1 MAVCSY
7 CQSTLLKD
15 AESVKNIG
23 KMSDLLED
31 YSPLQITS
39 TGSFQGRNFSLV
51 GRIQLRYEDG
61 IWSEWHAMFDD
72 GSSGWL
78 SDASGQYV
86 FTVAETI
93 PAQDAPPFENIRP
106 GLPLRFRGATLFAS
120 DVRSAHCIAG
130 EGELPFQVGHGWVA
144 KAADFRVGMRFV
156 TLDYSD
162 GPAPQAYVGQAVTLE
177 QMHGQLLR
185 SADGVDKS
193 VSRFRGQAVALACPA
208 CGSSIKYMAGMAY
221 HVTCPACHAE
231 VDCST
236 DKALVLQK
244 ADQLAKITTTV
255 SLGDVATING
265 AKYETIGLMQCQTS
279 DGSES
284 WTWVEYLLFNP
295 SKGFHWLVESSE
307 GWDSVGVLNEWP
319 DQGAMGGASL
329 HGDTYAKTEE
339 YDATVLYAAGAFN
352 WRVSVG
358 DRNHVVEYK
367 KGNRTLTSESNPSEI
382 VWSAGRRVDAAQIA
396 QWFGKKAEAAAADTS
411 VDSKHTFSSAGVF
424 TILVIALNLPLSLA
438 SGMAGIW
445 VMLTA
450 LFVLWLPVLV
460 VGYFGK
466 DRNV

>member
-1 MAVCSY
+1 M
-7 CQSTLLKD
+7 
-15 AESVKNIG
+15 
-23 KMSDLLED
+23 
-31 YSPLQITS
+31 
-39 TGSFQGRNFSLV
+39 
-51 GRIQLRYEDG
+51 
-61 IWSEWHAMFDD
+61 
-72 GSSGWL
+72 
-78 SDASGQYV
+78 
-86 FTVAETI
+86 
-93 PAQDAPPFENIRP
+93 
-106 GLPLRFRGATLFAS
+106 
-120 DVRSAHCIAG
+120 HC
-130 EGELPFQVGHGWVA
+130 
-144 KAADFRVGMRFV
+144 
-156 TLDYSD
+156 
-162 GPAPQAYVGQAVTLE
+162 
-177 QMHGQLLR
+177 QLLR

-244 ADQLAKITTTV
+244 ADELAKITTTV

-295 SKGFHWLVESSE
+295 DKGFHWLVESGE

-319 DQGAMGGASL
+319 DQGAMGGATL
-329 HGDTYAKTEE
+329 HGDTYTKTEE

-367 KGNRTLTSESNPSEI
+367 KGNRTLTSESNPTEV

-396 QWFGKKAEAAAADTS
+396 QWFGKKAEVAAADTS
-411 VDSKHTFSSAGVF
+411 VDSNHTFSSARVF